1 MNLHLAYG
9 VCDSSKKIYK
19 TPISYITDCMKSRNC
34 DGNDTLYAVI
44 INNKLYTVKI
54 KSFDDKIIFVSDFSV
69 FNNLEETVKSAISY
83 SENNTTYYWRNSVLK
98 KQIHDFDLDAYN
110 KDLIKKYILIDNI

>member
-9 VCDSSKKIYK
+9 VCDSSKKIYI
-19 TPISYITDCMKSRNC
+19 TSIYYITDCMKSRNG

-54 KSFDDKIIFVSDFSV
+54 KSFDDKIIFVSDLSV

>member
-9 VCDSSKKIYK
+9 VCDSSKKIYI
-19 TPISYITDCMKSRNC
+19 TAISYITDCMKSRNG

>member
-9 VCDSSKKIYK
+9 VCDSSKKIYIAS
-19 TPISYITDCMKSRNC
+19 ISYITDCMKSRNG

-110 KDLIKKYILIDNI
+110 KNLIKKYIQI

>member
-9 VCDSSKKIYK
+9 VCDSSKKIYI
-19 TPISYITDCMKSRNC
+19 TSISYITDCMKSSNG

-54 KSFDDKIIFVSDFSV
+54 KSFDDKIIFVSDLSV

>member
-9 VCDSSKKIYK
+9 VCDSSKKIYI
-19 TPISYITDCMKSRNC
+19 TAISYITDCMKSRNG

-54 KSFDDKIIFVSDFSV
+54 KSFDDKIIFVSDLSV